1 MECLHILFIE
11 TKVIER
17 YRPGINIFQP
27 STKKTGA
34 RLNPSWC
41 DCILFAKSETTCDS
55 EGCTDYDFASGGRWR
70 DGGCGSGD
78 DASFPS
84 EFLGRSRYH

>member
-1 MECLHILFIE
+1 MEYLHILFIE

-17 YRPGINIFQP
+17 YRPRINKLSIN
-27 STKKTGA
+27 KKTGA

-55 EGCTDYDFASGGRWR
+55 EGCTDYDFASGGRWK
-70 DGGCGSGD
+70 DGGYGSGD

-84 EFLGRSRYH
+84 ECLGRSRYH